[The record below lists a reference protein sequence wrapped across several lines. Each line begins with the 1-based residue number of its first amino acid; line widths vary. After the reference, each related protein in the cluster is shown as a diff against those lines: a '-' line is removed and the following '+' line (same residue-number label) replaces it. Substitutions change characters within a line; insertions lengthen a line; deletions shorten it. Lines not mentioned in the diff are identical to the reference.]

1 METSLCLGWK
11 SLYLHGAEGC
21 SLVFLVEQSK
31 LGTTEGCQALLPG
44 HHTRD
49 SPVPVAFWKGW
60 LCLLGKLH
68 GSGDADAG
76 EKQMSL
82 FSILCCCAMAPA
94 LETLPT
100 PFPLLLSMGVEPQ
113 YVLSFISS
121 VGPSWDPRT

>member
-1 METSLCLGWK
+1 METSLCLGWE
-11 SLYLHGAEGC
+11 SSYLHGV
-21 SLVFLVEQSK
+21 LFFQVEQSK

-44 HHTRD
+44 HHTQG
-49 SPVPVAFWKGW
+49 SPVPVALWKGW

-76 EKQMSL
+76 EEQMSL

-121 VGPSWDPRT
+121 AGPSWDPRT